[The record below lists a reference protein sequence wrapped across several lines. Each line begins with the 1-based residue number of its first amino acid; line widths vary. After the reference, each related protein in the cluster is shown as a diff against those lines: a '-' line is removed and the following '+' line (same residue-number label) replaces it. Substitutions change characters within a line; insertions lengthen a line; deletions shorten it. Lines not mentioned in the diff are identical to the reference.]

1 MTDTIRLPETIEH
14 VGVDAVLA
22 YAKNSRTHSAD
33 QVDAVARSIRAY
45 GFTNPILIHGAT
57 IIAGHGRVM
66 AAKQIGLAT
75 VPAIRLDHL
84 TEAEARAYVIADNRL
99 AELAG
104 WDEAILAEELRGLQ
118 GEGFDLS
125 LTGWEGKELDELL
138 FEPPAAKTGADD
150 APPVREEA
158 NTKAGD
164 VWVLG
169 KHRLMCG
176 DSTSADDVEKLMN
189 GQRAALL
196 HADPPYGMGKEGDGV
211 ANDNLYRDKL
221 DAFQMAWWRA
231 FRPAIQDNAG
241 GYIWGNAPDLWRL
254 WWRGGLETSERM
266 TMRNEICW
274 DKKTAG
280 AGGVSHMGAD
290 GFRQYPNA
298 TERCLFFMLG
308 EQGFNTNA
316 DNYWEGYEGI
326 RSALAA
332 DVEKMGWGPKDIER
346 ICGVGMFSHW
356 FSKSQWTF
364 IPEHHYKKLQAAARE
379 HDAFKREHDELKR
392 EFYATRAYFDNT
404 HDAMTD
410 VWEFPRVTGED
421 RHGHATPKPVAMM
434 ERVMRSSLPVGGL
447 CAEPFGGSGS
457 TLIGAETTGRV
468 CYTMELQPKYCDV
481 IVRRWQ
487 NFTGQR
493 AIHAVTG
500 EPFGD

>member
-1 MTDTIRLPETIEH
+1 
-14 VGVDAVLA
+14 
-22 YAKNSRTHSAD
+22 
-33 QVDAVARSIRAY
+33 
-45 GFTNPILIHGAT
+45 
-57 IIAGHGRVM
+57 
-66 AAKQIGLAT
+66 
-75 VPAIRLDHL
+75 
-84 TEAEARAYVIADNRL
+84 
-99 AELAG
+99 
-104 WDEAILAEELRGLQ
+104 
-118 GEGFDLS
+118 
-125 LTGWEGKELDELL
+125 
-138 FEPPAAKTGADD
+138 
-150 APPVREEA
+150 
-158 NTKAGD
+158 
-164 VWVLG
+164 
-169 KHRLMCG
+169 
-176 DSTSADDVEKLMN
+176 
-189 GQRAALL
+189 
-196 HADPPYGMGKEGDGV
+196 
-211 ANDNLYRDKL
+211 
-221 DAFQMAWWRA
+221 
-231 FRPAIQDNAG
+231 
-241 GYIWGNAPDLWRL
+241 
-254 WWRGGLETSERM
+254 
-266 TMRNEICW
+266 
-274 DKKTAG
+274 
-280 AGGVSHMGAD
+280 
-290 GFRQYPNA
+290 
-298 TERCLFFMLG
+298 MLG

>member
-1 MTDTIRLPETIEH
+1 MTDNIRLPETIEH

-33 QVDAVARSIRAY
+33 QVAAVARSIRAY

-158 NTKAGD
+158 KTKAGD

-169 KHRLMCG
+169 KHRVMCG
-176 DSTSADDVEKLMN
+176 DSTSVEQVQVLMAGDRADFCFTS
-189 GQRAALL
+189 
-196 HADPPYGMGKEGDGV
+196 PPYNSAMKGGGRLGKNQGKGFYGDGYT
-211 ANDNLYRDKL
+211 DNLDSAKYVDFNRKIFAAMATIAADQFTCCYNINYNKNSPSEYL
-221 DAFQMAWWRA
+221 DVAIAGREYFPLVETIGWEKIMA
-231 FRPAIQDNAG
+231 ISLQ
-241 GYIWGNAPDLWRL
+241 GNNLTRIFEFIFVYASGEMRMNKEKTECERNLWRVNNVGANHDIHKAAFPIEL
-254 WWRGGLETSERM
+254 VQRGL
-266 TMRNEICW
+266 
-274 DKKTAG
+274 D
-280 AGGVSHMGAD
+280 
-290 GFRQYPNA
+290 
-298 TERCLFFMLG
+298 LF
-308 EQGFNTNA
+308 A
-316 DNYWEGYEGI
+316 
-326 RSALAA
+326 
-332 DVEKMGWGPKDIER
+332 P
-346 ICGVGMFSHW
+346 
-356 FSKSQWTF
+356 
-364 IPEHHYKKLQAAARE
+364 
-379 HDAFKREHDELKR
+379 
-392 EFYATRAYFDNT
+392 
-404 HDAMTD
+404 
-410 VWEFPRVTGED
+410 
-421 RHGHATPKPVAMM
+421 RHGV
-434 ERVMRSSLPVGGL
+434 VF
-447 CAEPFGGSGS
+447 EPFCGSGS
-457 TLIGAETTGRV
+457 TLIACEQTGRINRS
-468 CYTMELQPKYCDV
+468 MELDPKYCDV

-493 AIHAVTG
+493 AINAVTG